1 MTKYNKLM
9 LLYEEIYTKINPISY
24 GNNEYYVK
32 YTVNGEELNSNFI
45 NRIINDCVQLY
56 NQLNDKIIISWK
68 ESKNVTEEK
77 YDLLK
82 NEIIVK
88 KSVEFK
94 EASIVQLK
102 KGQKVQRPKEKD
114 LPKGLLNIIELL
126 KRSLYHSEYYSIPS
140 RDAYFDT
147 SRLSYNRLRRPI
159 TYLIKNLK

>member
-1 MTKYNKLM
+1 MIKYNKLM
-9 LLYEEIYTKINPISY
+9 LLYEEIHEKINPISY
-24 GNNEYYVK
+24 GNQEYYIK
-32 YTVNGEELNSNFI
+32 YTANGEELNSNFI

-56 NQLNDKIIISWK
+56 NQLNDEIIISCR
-68 ESKNVTEEK
+68 ESKNVDKGT

-82 NEIIVK
+82 NEILAR

-94 EASIVQLK
+94 EASIVQLT
-102 KGQKVQRPKEKD
+102 KGREVQRPKEKE

-147 SRLSYNRLRRPI
+147 SRLSYNRLRRPL
-159 TYLIKNLK
+159 TNLIKNLK